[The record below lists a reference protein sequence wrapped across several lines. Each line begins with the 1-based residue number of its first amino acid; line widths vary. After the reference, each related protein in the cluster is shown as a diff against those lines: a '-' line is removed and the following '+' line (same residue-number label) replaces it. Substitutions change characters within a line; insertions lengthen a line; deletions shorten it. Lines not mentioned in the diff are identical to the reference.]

1 MGGCCFSSKSVALD
15 GGQQG
20 SQNVRYPH
28 ASLDHEPFSL
38 HGISVESTDVLVDTN
53 LGTNTQLLPSAET
66 LDVGLVHIPHDAVD
80 TSDKTS
86 PVQIADAQPI
96 EDTLSGMRE
105 DLKRSDVKILDDPL
119 SGPPV
124 DEKNSKLDGPFPLV
138 NDEED
143 VCPICL
149 EEYDKE
155 NPRVVSNCGHH
166 FHLSCILEWMERSD
180 SCAVCNQAMLFNE
193 EDYF

>member
-1 MGGCCFSSKSVALD
+1 M
-15 GGQQG
+15 Q
-20 SQNVRYPH
+20 YPH

-96 EDTLSGMRE
+96 EDTLN
-105 DLKRSDVKILDDPL
+105 LKRSDVKILDDPL

-149 EEYDKE
+149 EGTTMSSFFQLTAGSY
-155 NPRVVSNCGHH
+155 VHS
-166 FHLSCILEWMERSD
+166 
-180 SCAVCNQAMLFNE
+180 AA
-193 EDYF
+193 